1 MSPAFIHA
9 AGLCA
14 CVRCMSGLQWCC
26 TMNAGQLRICLA
38 EAFRACCPP
47 AGPWI
52 QHFNASSPSLCCSSS
67 CLSLCQH
74 PDMTS
79 ISCEWQHHSLTKP
92 ACMLQDIFTSLTGA
106 SKPHHVVDE
115 KGVVL
120 GYSHFGMLAAARYVA
135 SGSACKR
142 MSF

>member
-1 MSPAFIHA
+1 MLPSCRAMDSALQCFITKV
-9 AGLCA
+9 L
-14 CVRCMSGLQWCC
+14 LLE
-26 TMNAGQLRICLA
+26 QLLVL
-38 EAFRACCPP
+38 
-47 AGPWI
+47 
-52 QHFNASSPSLCCSSS
+52 H
-67 CLSLCQH
+67 LCQH
-74 PDMTS
+74 PDMTT

-135 SGSACKR
+135 SDSACKR